1 MQPQR
6 LVLFTAAALGIGLLS
21 LAPGAPAANESSD
34 DATMDCHMIFT
45 LRGWSALY
53 KNATGTVTVGYPPKP
68 KRAPRLHKTTTGSGT
83 VACANGQ
90 TMRVNLT
97 ARGGHG
103 SVGKYELGDGYGVF
117 NNVTDIDQVLG
128 TYSRAATR
136 GVAVKGPH
144 ASAMAKGDIALVI
157 SGGGTG
163 WNIDTG
169 FPSFAIEASE

>member
-6 LVLFTAAALGIGLLS
+6 LVLFTAATLGIGLLS
-21 LAPGAPAANESSD
+21 LAPGALAANEGSD
-34 DATMDCHMIFT
+34 AMMDCHMIFT

-53 KNATGTVTVGYPPKP
+53 KNTTGTVTVGLPPTSR
-68 KRAPRLHKTTTGSGT
+68 RAHRLRKTTTGSGT

-90 TMRVNLT
+90 TMRVSLT
-97 ARGGHG
+97 VRGGRG

>member
-21 LAPGAPAANESSD
+21 LAPGALAANEGS
-34 DATMDCHMIFT
+34 DATTDCHMIFT

-53 KNATGTVTVGYPPKP
+53 KNTTGTVTVGHPPTSR
-68 KRAPRLHKTTTGSGT
+68 RAPRSRKTTTGSGT
-83 VACANGQ
+83 VTCANGQ
-90 TMRVNLT
+90 TLRVNLT
-97 ARGGHG
+97 VRGGHG

-117 NNVTDIDQVLG
+117 NNVTDIDQVFG
-128 TYSRAATR
+128 TYGRAATR
-136 GVAVKGPH
+136 GVAVKGAH

-163 WNIDTG
+163 WNVGTG
-169 FPSFAIEASE
+169 FPSFTIEASE

>member
-6 LVLFTAAALGIGLLS
+6 LVLFTAATLGIGLLS
-21 LAPGAPAANESSD
+21 LAPDAVAANEGS

-53 KNATGTVTVGYPPKP
+53 KNTTGTVTVGHPPISG
-68 KRAPRLHKTTTGSGT
+68 RAHRLRKTTTGSGT

-97 ARGGHG
+97 VRGGHG

-117 NNVTDIDQVLG
+117 SNVTDIDQVLG

-136 GVAVKGPH
+136 RVGVKGAH
-144 ASAMAKGDIALVI
+144 ASAMAKGGIALVI
-157 SGGGTG
+157 SGGSTG
-163 WNIDTG
+163 WNVGTG
-169 FPSFAIEASE
+169 FPSFAIETSK